1 MNVIDTQDIWCL
13 VNLILKLQK
22 NLATVM
28 NVTSGQFDFG
38 FNVWYRFSLKV
49 YQFYVFYTFVIHSER
64 FILNITENF

>member
-22 NLATVM
+22 NFATVI

-49 YQFYVFYTFVIHSER
+49 YQFYVFYTFAIH
-64 FILNITENF
+64 N

>member
-22 NLATVM
+22 NFATVI

-49 YQFYVFYTFVIHSER
+49 YQFYVFYTFVIHS
-64 FILNITENF
+64 

>member
-22 NLATVM
+22 NFATVI

-49 YQFYVFYTFVIHSER
+49 YQFYVFYTFVIH
-64 FILNITENF
+64 N